1 MRLTDDMLEPGEALP
16 YDPDEDR
23 EEAEPTKPLRPVLR
37 LLRWAI
43 GAFIIGQAA
52 NAAVA
57 TATLIMLS
65 PGESGPAPTWNTDAF
80 APVETAVSVL
90 FIATLL
96 FAAACYF
103 RFIYRA
109 MANLKMYSERHIQ
122 GSPLGSI
129 VWHFVPGIGWI
140 KPYSIMRLLWVRS
153 HNPASRGEEPSPP
166 GALGGWWLLW
176 LGVNLTSLYSAAL
189 QQGAY
194 DPDTDP
200 AVVFRAMSIAGILS
214 SICAIASSLLLLPVV
229 KDITDAQDM
238 IEKAEAF
245 RD

>member
-1 MRLTDDMLEPGEALP
+1 MTDDMLQPDNALP

-52 NAAVA
+52 NAAIAAAYVMNLVPTDIAPAPISALGPLDSIVA
-57 TATLIMLS
+57 VVFSATL
-65 PGESGPAPTWNTDAF
+65 
-80 APVETAVSVL
+80 V
-90 FIATLL
+90 

-109 MANLKMYSERHIQ
+109 MANLKKYSERHIQ
-122 GSPLGSI
+122 DSPLGSV

-176 LGVNLTSLYSAAL
+176 LGVNITALYSAAL

-200 AVVFRAMSIAGILS
+200 AVVLRAMSIASILS
-214 SICAIASSLLLLPVV
+214 SLCAIASSLLLLPVV
-229 KDITDAQDM
+229 KDITDAQDI